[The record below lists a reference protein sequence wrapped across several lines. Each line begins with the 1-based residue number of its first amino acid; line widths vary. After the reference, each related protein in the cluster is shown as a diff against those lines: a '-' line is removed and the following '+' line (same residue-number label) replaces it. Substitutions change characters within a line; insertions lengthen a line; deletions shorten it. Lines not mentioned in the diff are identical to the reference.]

1 MFWPILLSSVAF
13 WSLALAGALALGRRY
28 IRALEARNAND
39 EELTELRSRV
49 EALEVAADHRAG
61 SLSPRESPRALPAPG
76 AAPARALTALA
87 GALDA
92 PAPLRPSEMQRKV
105 PRNPR
110 TLD

>member
-49 EALEVAADHRAG
+49 EALEVASGHRTGVAA
-61 SLSPRESPRALPAPG
+61 PRETPPML
-76 AAPARALTALA
+76 
-87 GALDA
+87 
-92 PAPLRPSEMQRKV
+92 E
-105 PRNPR
+105 
-110 TLD
+110 